1 MTEPTDDNLRRTRS
15 TSELLEMLTERDL
28 LILKD
33 LEQFRLLSTRQLQRL
48 RFAGHV
54 SISSATRTAVRVLGR
69 LERHGLIVRLPRRVG
84 GAIRG
89 SAATIWQLAST
100 GERLLRRLNGDPGR
114 RRYVEPSLQFTAHT
128 LAVADVGVAVL
139 EATYKDE
146 FELLELE
153 AEPECWRD
161 YLNAA
166 GGREWLKPDLFVVT
180 ADTDFESHSFIEV
193 DRDTEH
199 LPAVLRKCESYQRY
213 WRTGI
218 EQARRGLF
226 PAVVWIVPGEARAGK
241 LRAAIRAHP
250 TLTDDLFHVTTETE
264 AMRIIG
270 PGTENEPLKG
280 GTP

>member
-1 MTEPTDDNLRRTRS
+1 MSEPIGDTPRRTRS

-33 LEQFRLLSTRQLQRL
+33 LEQFRLLSSRQLQRL
-48 RFAGHV
+48 RFAEHV
-54 SISSATRTAVRVLGR
+54 SISSATRTAVRVLSR
-69 LERHGLIVRLPRRVG
+69 LEGHALIVRLPRRVG

-89 SAATIWQLAST
+89 SAATVWQLAST

-114 RRYVEPSLQFTAHT
+114 RRFVEPSLQFTAHT

-139 EATYKDE
+139 EATYKNT
-146 FELLELE
+146 FELLEIE
-153 AEPECWRD
+153 TEPDCWRD

-166 GGREWLKPDLFVVT
+166 GGRQWLKPDLFIVT
-180 ADTDFESHSFIEV
+180 ADTQFESHSFIEV
-193 DRDTEH
+193 DRGTEH
-199 LPAVLRKCESYQRY
+199 LPAVLRKCEAYQRY

-226 PAVVWIVPGEARAGK
+226 PAVVWIVPDESRAGK
-241 LRAAIRAHP
+241 LRAAIRDHP
-250 TLTDDLFHVTTETE
+250 TLTDDLFHITTEAG
-264 AMRIIG
+264 AMTIIG
-270 PGTENEPLKG
+270 PSNESELLKG